1 MMSYDSVNCHF
12 MSLSLYD
19 VLCRIGRRLS
29 HAGLLTLAGICCI
42 GWAFGNWAGERVRV

>member
-12 MSLSLYD
+12 MSLYD
-19 VLCRIGRRLS
+19 VLCRIGRKLS

-42 GWAFGNWAGERVRV
+42 GWAFVNWAGEWVRV